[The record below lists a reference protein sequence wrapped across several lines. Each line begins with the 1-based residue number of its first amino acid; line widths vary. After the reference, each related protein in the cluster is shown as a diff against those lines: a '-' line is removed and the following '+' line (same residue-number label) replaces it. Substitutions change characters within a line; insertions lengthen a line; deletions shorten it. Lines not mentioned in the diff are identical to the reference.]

1 MAAPQ
6 RENGFTGI
14 ANEILQQVM
23 RRPFSAQAL
32 RVLLCLWRETY
43 GWQRSSAEFSLG
55 LVERETGIPKPRVS
69 KILKALLGAQVVE
82 QIEVYSRTSPARY
95 AFQKNYELWAIE
107 SGGSVLWGNSPG
119 GNGGSVLQDTGGV
132 SSRTPIKE
140 RVKEKLQQGVSSER
154 TPPQQDEMPDLTDRV
169 VRQLTHLQP
178 SGLSQEDRKTVAEL
192 LRNTDK
198 TPRRVL
204 EAVTDATRETQQHRR
219 NKQLSTPVRY
229 ALRIAGRML
238 SEPEPMQGPE
248 QEFVRAPEGWCPP
261 GYQSRNGAAD

>member
-14 ANEILQQVM
+14 AHEILEAVMKRRFRGLQQ
-23 RRPFSAQAL
+23 L
-32 RVLLCLWRETY
+32 DIVLALWRETW
-43 GWQRSSAEFSLG
+43 GWNRVDASLSLG
-55 LVERETGIPKPRVS
+55 LLERHTGIPRHKCSELLAELVS
-69 KILKALLGAQVVE
+69 LQVVE
-82 QIEVYSRTSPARY
+82 MVSPAIGKRAAVY
-95 AFQKNYELWAIE
+95 RFQKDYDLWQVPVRGDDR
-107 SGGSVLWGNSPG
+107 SPTGVLPHRGT
-119 GNGGSVLQDTGGV
+119 V
-132 SSRTPIKE
+132 
-140 RVKEKLQQGVSSER
+140 
-154 TPPQQDEMPDLTDRV
+154 PPQGDHDRSPQGNPSKKELKKSCSSDRSPTGEPSEIPDLTDRV